1 MTMKPLPKRQS
12 RIYTFLIQSIK
23 ADIRELKKR
32 HEAAEYAG
40 NDRNING
47 YRDGIKVLEVQ
58 LKEIQEQWNNAT
70 H

>member
-1 MTMKPLPKRQS
+1 MSTTPSPIRES
-12 RIYTFLIQSIK
+12 RIYSYLILSIK

-32 HEAAEYAG
+32 YEAAEYAG